1 MAFLE
6 KYLQG
11 LEIPATQYI
20 QPCTKHGKEDKQ
32 SVDERLRE
40 RSNQVLSWMQPGL
53 IYPAPYQCAVNITKV
68 TDAINRADFSSLLS
82 EAREHI
88 HSSHGKLHGSVCA
101 AFSPSLW
108 SRFCKEDGLS
118 LPTDIAFTK
127 SIQGG
132 DAPEVIERSGGVL
145 KSSSVAAWL
154 LVKADEMHAVERITH
169 FLIDALANR
178 GITCESLEIVTM
190 NSRHG
195 QSSGRCP
202 MHSSQ
207 SSGGCPMHGGR
218 VMGGRFSENLR
229 NPSSPAEVLQ
239 HVLIGKEDPASAG
252 GAFVF
257 TQRFSFNWSELN
269 SRTATE
275 IEKLIGRQQYSD
287 ELTPS
292 FDSRSHIRSSHT
304 YDTDEHTI
312 KLLRIGLPFGKRG
325 KMADATPLLEGV
337 RAGSAVDEA
346 GIYFIGLSNAAK
358 RIERILESQFGSQA
372 DDHFGRDRLLNS
384 GVIRS
389 DYGGFFYAPSLKE
402 LAPEK
407 LVADAQ
413 KRSESKTNWQR
424 FPAIDWSRFNRHYNR
439 RSKNRWLFYNHQ
451 DYLYQIGIRTEEG
464 GEGPAPVSMRV
475 QFLLERAFSRWDD
488 TWYRSQKPN
497 ELAPLREQLK
507 HFFSKSENSQECRNL
522 LEEKGLS
529 KQGKHSHSQAAEII
543 MQSSIAVRSAWAKRL
558 LCWLA
563 GRPDEIGGRGN
574 GGMDTADIHPLDL
587 LAGSMPAQSL
597 SQGRYFINYVRDDDE
612 EAERYDWFA
621 KQLGPNSGVGH
632 VVPGY
637 EALLAGGLSGVQDQ
651 ISNSQQAL
659 AKLDTARATRSEE
672 FYKGSR
678 IALEGLRDF
687 LAGLRNAAQSRR
699 DALRECENIERENL
713 DALIARLDWLVKGNA
728 PRNALEALQLVFA
741 GHATLHLCG
750 EPVAVG
756 RLDRLLRPFH
766 ERSKTDITELQEMID
781 CFWIK
786 LAEKVLLNRI
796 FIDDRQE
803 MGNMAMGH
811 RAGSYPKG
819 QSVNQWIQQLTI
831 GGKNPDGSWE
841 HSDVTIACLEAS
853 ARLPFNAPV
862 LSLRVSQG
870 MPSELRKRLIRLA
883 AFGQMS
889 GGASPILMN
898 DDKII
903 PAMAGSGDGFGPK
916 PGTNAAKKWSSKV
929 RIEDAHDYAADGCY
943 EPQFV
948 GANWFTLGGAI
959 MLKPLEYA
967 LNEGRDLQS
976 AGPVHLFGRNASFRS
991 PHAREIGSYD
1001 ELEQI
1006 FFKHFRWFYA
1016 KQMEGSLRDFGRM
1029 ENVCP
1034 APLLSLFIND
1044 CLTKGQDIY
1053 GGGARYNV
1061 YGPCFTSL
1069 ANTVNAL
1076 WAIKTM
1082 CFDEDTACTTLEEL
1096 VPALISN
1103 WGEKMID
1110 PLIHPTLLNGENAA
1124 VDDAQKRFRHLREI
1138 ALQLPRWG
1146 RSQSDIDPF
1155 GNRIATRVA
1164 SITMETMTDP
1174 RPELYAQYVR
1184 CAETFGTEQQ
1194 PFGGFSMQPGVG
1206 TFASYVEQGIGCGAS
1221 ADGRLSGQPLATD
1234 MSPSPSALDHP
1245 ANASS
1250 QQKADG
1256 VAVLEGMRSKDSFGY
1271 TNGAPIDFN
1280 ISEDMDADRLSE
1292 ILNAFVDGAG
1302 SNVMTVTTADQKT
1315 FLDAANS
1322 PETFDLLR
1330 VRMGGWTEMFVA
1342 MHAVH
1347 QQVHPRR
1354 PYSQ

>member
-1 MAFLE
+1 MSFPEQL
-6 KYLQG
+6 LQG
-11 LEIPATQYI
+11 QAIPVTQFI
-20 QPCTKHGKEDKQ
+20 QPCSKQVASDKQ
-32 SVDERLRE
+32 SVDERLRQ
-40 RSNQVLSWMQPGL
+40 RANQVLSWMQPGL
-53 IYPAPYQCAVNITKV
+53 IYPAPYQCAVNIEEVPEATSRV
-68 TDAINRADFSSLLS
+68 EFASLLS
-82 EAREHI
+82 EVRERI
-88 HSSHGKLHGSVCA
+88 HCKHGKLHGSVCA
-101 AFSPSLW
+101 GFSPSLW
-108 SRFCKEDGLS
+108 LHFCKADGLS
-118 LPTDIAFTK
+118 LPADIAFTK
-127 SIQGG
+127 SIKGG

-145 KSSSVAAWL
+145 TSSSTAAWL
-154 LVKADEMHAVERITH
+154 LVKADEIDAVEGITR
-169 FLIDALANR
+169 FLVDRLEKR
-178 GITCESLEIVTM
+178 GINHESLEVITM
-190 NSRHG
+190 KSRPG
-195 QSSGRCP
+195 QRN
-202 MHSSQ
+202 
-207 SSGGCPMHGGR
+207 GGCPIHTSQHSGDCPIHGGR

-229 NPSSPAEVLQ
+229 NPSSPIEVLQ
-239 HVLIGKEDPASAG
+239 HVLIGKDDPGAAG

-257 TQRFSFNWSELN
+257 TQRFNFNWSELN
-269 SRTATE
+269 SRTASE
-275 IEKLIGRQQYSD
+275 IENMIGRQQYTD
-287 ELTPS
+287 EITPT

-325 KMADATPLLEGV
+325 EMADATPLLEGV
-337 RAGSAVDEA
+337 RGGSSVDEA

-358 RIERILESQFGSQA
+358 RIERILESQFGSQT
-372 DDHFGRDRLLNS
+372 DDKFGRDRLLNS
-384 GVIRS
+384 GVVRS
-389 DYGGFFYAPSLKE
+389 DYGGFFYVPSLRE
-402 LAPEK
+402 LAPER

-413 KRSESKTNWQR
+413 KRSESTTSWQR
-424 FPAIDWSRFNRHYNR
+424 FPAVDWSRFNRHYNR
-439 RSKNRWLFYNHQ
+439 RSTNRWMFYNHQ
-451 DYLYQIGIRTEEG
+451 DYLYQVGIRTEQD
-464 GEGPAPVSMRV
+464 GEGPAPISMRV
-475 QFLLERAFSRWDD
+475 QLLLERAFSRWDD
-488 TWYRSQKPN
+488 TWYRSQKPS
-497 ELAPLREQLK
+497 ELAPLREQLW
-507 HFFSKSENSQECRNL
+507 HFFSKPENSRECIRILEQE
-522 LEEKGLS
+522 GLS
-529 KQGKHSHSQAAEII
+529 TQGKKSQFQAAEII
-543 MQSSIAVRSAWAKRL
+543 MQSSVAVRSAWAKRL

-587 LAGSMPAQSL
+587 IAGSMPAQSL
-597 SQGRYFINYVRDDDE
+597 CQGRYFINYVRDDDE
-612 EAERYDWFA
+612 EAECFDWFA

-637 EALLAGGLSGVQDQ
+637 DVLLAGGLNGVEDQ
-651 ISNSQQAL
+651 IADSQQAL
-659 AKLDTARATRSEE
+659 EELDPARAAQSEE

-687 LAGLRNAAQSRR
+687 LGGLRNAAQTRR
-699 DALRECENIERENL
+699 DALRDSENIERENL
-713 DALIARLDWLVKGNA
+713 TALVTRLDWLVEGNA
-728 PRNALEALQLVFA
+728 PRNTLEALQLVFA

-766 ERSKTDITELQEMID
+766 QQSKTDITDLQEMID

-819 QSVNQWIQQLTI
+819 QSVNQWIQQLTV

-853 ARLPFNAPV
+853 SRLPFNAPV
-862 LSLRVSQG
+862 LSLRVSMD
-870 MPSELRKRLIRLA
+870 MPSELRKKLIRLA

-903 PAMAGSGDGFGPK
+903 PALARSGDGIGPRSE
-916 PGTNAAKKWSSKV
+916 TDAAKKWASLV
-929 RIEDAHDYAADGCY
+929 RLEDAHDYAADGCY

-948 GANWFTLGGAI
+948 GSNWFTLGGAI
-959 MLKPLEYA
+959 MLKPLEYS
-967 LNEGRDLQS
+967 LNQGRELLS
-976 AGPVHLFGRNASFRS
+976 AGPVHLFGKNASFRS
-991 PHAREIGSYD
+991 PHPRDIGSYD

-1006 FFKHFRWFYA
+1006 FFKHFSWFYA

-1044 CLTKGQDIY
+1044 CLAKGQDIY

-1061 YGPCFTSL
+1061 FGPCFTAL
-1069 ANTVNAL
+1069 ANTINAL

-1082 CFDEDTACTTLEEL
+1082 CFEEDTACTTLEEL

-1103 WGEKMID
+1103 WGEEMID
-1110 PLIHPTLLNGENAA
+1110 PLIHPALLNAWHPA
-1124 VDDAQKRFRHLREI
+1124 VEDAKKRFRYLREI

-1146 RSQSDIDPF
+1146 RNQGDIDPF
-1155 GNRIATRVA
+1155 GNRVATRIA
-1164 SITMETMTDP
+1164 SIAMETMTNP
-1174 RPELYAQYVR
+1174 RPELYAQYLR
-1184 CAETFGTEQQ
+1184 CAEKYGTVQQ

-1234 MSPSPSALDHP
+1234 MSPSPSALDLP
-1245 ANASS
+1245 ANAYS
-1250 QQKADG
+1250 QQVADG
-1256 VAVLEGMRSKDSFGY
+1256 VQVLEGMRSQDSFGY
-1271 TNGAPIDFN
+1271 ANGAPIDFN
-1280 ISEDMDADRLSE
+1280 ISEDMNVGRLSM

-1342 MHAVH
+1342 MHVVH